1 MILVQLGVKILRYN
15 GKQFEKNWGKSMVA
29 KLQDVAKLAGVSVTT
44 VSRVI
49 NNYSS
54 LSEKTIK
61 KVHDAMRQLNYQ
73 PNALARAMQGKPSK
87 FIGLIFPNLTNP
99 FFAELVNEL
108 EHQLFL
114 KGYKTIIASS
124 AENREIEHEYLNMLF
139 ANQVDG
145 IISGSHNLGIEEYQR
160 LTAPIVSFDRYLSD
174 NIPIVAADSYR
185 GGQLAAQFMVRNQVK
200 HLAVIVDEDTSVSPT
215 LNRLQGVVD
224 YLNSQEKNFTTLVR
238 DEIAQTDFAK
248 QFDGVIASN
257 DVQALEII
265 DQYQQAGQRVN
276 RDYYVTGY
284 DGSQLIQRIAP
295 QLPTVVQPIHALA
308 EHLITTL
315 FERIASP
322 NKKVDSV
329 TLPIKFKQPL

>member
-1 MILVQLGVKILRYN
+1 
-15 GKQFEKNWGKSMVA
+15 MVA

-54 LSEKTIK
+54 LSDKTIK
-61 KVHDAMRQLNYQ
+61 KVHQAMRQLNYQ

-108 EHQLFL
+108 EHQLFQ

-124 AENREIEHEYLNMLF
+124 AENREIEHEYLEMLF

-185 GGQLAAQFMVRNQVK
+185 GGQLAAQFMVEHGVERLV
-200 HLAVIVDEDTSVSPT
+200 VSVDEDTSVSPT

-224 YLNSQEKNFTTLVR
+224 YLNEHHRNFTTLTR
-238 DEIAQTDFAK
+238 DEIDKTDVVND
-248 QFDGVIASN
+248 FDGIIASN
-257 DVQALEII
+257 DVQALKLVA
-265 DQYQQAGQRVN
+265 QYIKAGKRINQ
-276 RDYYVTGY
+276 DFFITGY
-284 DGSQLIQRIAP
+284 DGSQLIRQVAP
-295 QLPTVVQPIHALA
+295 QLSTVVQPIPALA
-308 EHLITTL
+308 ESLIATL
-315 FERIASP
+315 LERIKHP
-322 NKKVDSV
+322 DDKVESV
-329 TLPIKFKQPL
+329 TLPVKFKDGSKQIV

>member
-1 MILVQLGVKILRYN
+1 
-15 GKQFEKNWGKSMVA
+15 MVA

-61 KVHDAMRQLNYQ
+61 KVHQAMRQLNYQ

-185 GGQLAAQFMVRNQVK
+185 GGQLAAQFMVEHQVK
-200 HLAVIVDEDTSVSPT
+200 RIAVIVDEDTSVSPT

-224 YLNSQEKNFTTLVR
+224 YLNRQDKNFVTLAKE
-238 DEIAQTDFAK
+238 EISKTKFADK
-248 QFDGVIASN
+248 FDGVIASN
-257 DVQALEII
+257 DIQALEII
-265 DQYQQAGQRVN
+265 AQYQQSGYKLN
-276 RDYYVTGY
+276 DDFFVTGY
-284 DGSQLIQRIAP
+284 DGSQLVCQIAP

-308 EHLITTL
+308 ENLISTL
-315 FERIASP
+315 LERVANP
-322 NKKVDSV
+322 TKKVESV
-329 TLPIKFKQPL
+329 TLPVKFRA

>member
-1 MILVQLGVKILRYN
+1 
-15 GKQFEKNWGKSMVA
+15 MVA

-49 NNYSS
+49 NNYGS

-61 KVHDAMRQLNYQ
+61 KVHQAMNQLNYQ
-73 PNALARAMQGKPSK
+73 PNVLARAMQGKPSK

-185 GGQLAAQFMVRNQVK
+185 GGKLAARFMIQHQVDR
-200 HLAVIVDEDTSVSPT
+200 LAVIIDEDTSVSPT

-224 YLNSQEKNFTTLVR
+224 YLNDQEHNFITLTKE
-238 DEIAQTDFAK
+238 EIDQTDFAE

-257 DVQALEII
+257 DVQALKII
-265 DQYQQAGQRVN
+265 SQYRQSGYQVN
-276 RDYYVTGY
+276 RDFFVTGY
-284 DGSQLIQRIAP
+284 DGSQLICQIAP

-308 EHLITTL
+308 ENLISTL
-315 FERIASP
+315 FERIANP
-322 NKKVDSV
+322 RKKIESV
-329 TLPIKFKQPL
+329 TLPVKFRE

>member
-1 MILVQLGVKILRYN
+1 
-15 GKQFEKNWGKSMVA
+15 MVA

-49 NNYSS
+49 NNYGS

-61 KVHDAMRQLNYQ
+61 KVHQAMNQLNYQ

-185 GGQLAAQFMVRNQVK
+185 GGKLAARFMIQHQVDR
-200 HLAVIVDEDTSVSPT
+200 LAVIIDEDTSVSPT

-224 YLNSQEKNFTTLVR
+224 YLNDQEHNFITLTKE
-238 DEIAQTDFAK
+238 EIDQTDFAE

-257 DVQALEII
+257 DVQALKII
-265 DQYQQAGQRVN
+265 SQYRQRGYQVN
-276 RDYYVTGY
+276 RDFFVTGY
-284 DGSQLIQRIAP
+284 DGSQLICQIAP
-295 QLPTVVQPIHALA
+295 QLPTVVQSIHALA
-308 EHLITTL
+308 ENLISTL
-315 FERIASP
+315 FERIANP
-322 NKKVDSV
+322 RKKIESV
-329 TLPIKFKQPL
+329 TLPVKFRE

>member
-1 MILVQLGVKILRYN
+1 
-15 GKQFEKNWGKSMVA
+15 MVA

-61 KVHDAMRQLNYQ
+61 KVHQAMRQLNYQ

-108 EHQLFL
+108 EHRLFS

-124 AENREIEHEYLNMLF
+124 AENREIEHEYLNMLV

-145 IISGSHNLGIEEYQR
+145 IISGSHNLGIEEYQQ

-185 GGQLAAQFMVRNQVK
+185 GGQLAAQFMTEHHVER
-200 HLAVIVDEDTSVSPT
+200 LAVIVDEDTSMSPT
-215 LNRLQGVVD
+215 LNRIQGVVD
-224 YLNSQEKNFTTLVR
+224 YLNEQDHNFTTLAKEEVSR
-238 DEIAQTDFAK
+238 TAFAE

-257 DVQALEII
+257 DIQALKII
-265 DQYQQAGQRVN
+265 AKYRQAGRRLN
-276 RDYYVTGY
+276 HDYYVVGY
-284 DGSQLIQRIAP
+284 DGSQLIQQIAP
-295 QLPTVVQPIHALA
+295 QLPTIVQPIHALA
-308 EHLITTL
+308 ENLITTL
-315 FERIASP
+315 MERIAKPDKQIQST
-322 NKKVDSV
+322 
-329 TLPIKFKQPL
+329 TLPVKMSRP